1 MTDPAAVVSDLE
13 HAPEVIIPLVLEVPA
28 ETLRRRPAAGKW
40 SVHEHAC
47 HVAAIGGLMRERLE
61 LMLAEDD
68 PPLPAYEADKV
79 DLLAV
84 DLAEALERFARQRG
98 ELVERLRGLASEQWQ
113 RTGEHPIYGRWS
125 VFTMLRKLALH
136 DSFHGYRIDELRE
149 KRDWSEVPLD
159 LGAALAGLGASLQPG
174 ELRVIGPVEVP
185 GLAPRRIRIYLPK
198 GSAGGSPRLALYLFD
213 GQNVFD
219 DGPSFSGGWHVD
231 EILEHVAR
239 RRRPDAPPL
248 PVVIGIDHGNEQR
261 IHELSPFPYGG
272 EPGTIDLLLG
282 WVTGSLMPILRRE
295 LGIIDGPVGAAVGGS
310 SMGGLAS
317 IYAHFHYPEAFGGAL
332 VMSPSVWVAE
342 HAILEWIAAQP
353 TPPVSRIYL
362 DCGTREGRGMLLP
375 LVAQLAA
382 QLEERGYDNDR
393 LMWRPDLR
401 GGHNEASWRRRLPK
415 AFRFM
420 YR

>member
-1 MTDPAAVVSDLE
+1 MNDPAAVLSGLE
-13 HAPEVIIPLVLEVPA
+13 NAPRIVLPLVREVPA
-28 ETLRRRPAAGKW
+28 EVVRRRPAAGKW

-47 HVAAIGGLMRERLE
+47 HLAAIGAVMRARLE
-61 LMLAEDD
+61 RMLAEEN
-68 PPLPAYEADKV
+68 PPLPAYESDKD

-84 DLAEALERFARQRG
+84 DLEAALGRFARERA
-98 ELVERLRGLASEQWQ
+98 ELVALAKGLSPEQWE
-113 RTGEHPIYGRWS
+113 RSGEHPIYGRWS
-125 VFTMLRKLALH
+125 VYTMLRRLALH
-136 DSFHGYRIDELRE
+136 DLFHAYRIDELRE
-149 KRDWSEVPLD
+149 KRDWSDVPLEAA
-159 LGAALAGLGASLQPG
+159 AALAGLGASLQPG

-198 GSAGGSPRLALYLFD
+198 GSAGGSPRLAMYLFD

-219 DGPSFSGGWHVD
+219 DGPSFSGGWHVH

-239 RRRPDAPPL
+239 RRSPEAPPL
-248 PVVIGIDHGNEQR
+248 PVVVGIDHGNEKR

-272 EPGTIDLLLG
+272 EPGMIDLLLA
-282 WVTGSLMPILRRE
+282 WVTGTLMPLLRRE
-295 LGIIDGPVGAAVGGS
+295 LGIVEGPVGAVVGGS

-317 IYAHFHYPEAFGGAL
+317 LYAHFRHPEAFGGAL

-353 TPPVSRIYL
+353 APPVSRIYL
-362 DCGTREGRGMLLP
+362 DCGAREGRGMLLP

-382 QLEERGYDNDR
+382 DLTERGYDTDR
-393 LMWRPDLR
+393 LMWRPDPR
-401 GGHNEASWRRRLPK
+401 GGHNEATWRRRLPK
-415 AFRFM
+415 ALRFI